1 MSSAFWYGLLS
12 VSPLILAPILGT
24 WRKLSKHATAILLA
38 FGAGTFISALA
49 FDLFA
54 ESFHRGGAWIASL
67 GLLAGAVLFISL
79 GQIVTHRAKKGEAGG
94 IMPLV
99 AGIIDGIPESLTLG
113 TAVAVAANPIA
124 LMAAIIISNIP
135 EAFSSAENLERSG
148 HSRKSII
155 LSWTAVAVTLLGVV
169 MLGDALGDIP
179 DGALAALQA
188 IAAGAV
194 IGVVADTMLP
204 QAYEQGGPWVAF
216 ATASGFLTAFL
227 LSELV

>member
-1 MSSAFWYGLLS
+1 METALWYGLLS
-12 VSPLILAPILGT
+12 VSPLILAPIIGT
-24 WRKLSKHATAILLA
+24 WWKLSKHTMAILLA

-54 ESFHRGGAWIASL
+54 ESFHRGGALIASI
-67 GLLAGAVLFISL
+67 GLLGGAAIFISL
-79 GQIVTHRAKKGEAGG
+79 GQLITHRAKKGEAGG
-94 IMPLV
+94 IMPLA

-135 EAFSSAENLERSG
+135 EAFSSAENLERLG

-155 LSWTAVAVTLLGVV
+155 LSWTTVAIALLGVV
-169 MLGDALGDIP
+169 LLGEALGGIP

-194 IGVVADTMLP
+194 VGVVADTMLP
-204 QAYEQGGPWVAF
+204 QAYDQGGPWVAF
-216 ATASGFLTAFL
+216 ATAAGFLTAFL